1 MVYLGLWFEIQDI
14 RVVEGPEAAIAIW
27 SIVGAERTSAGIGTS
42 APLSSVLTPWND
54 AVYI

>member
-14 RVVEGPEAAIAIW
+14 RVVQGPEAAIAIW

-42 APLSSVLTPWND
+42 LSSVLTPWND
-54 AVYI
+54 AIYI